1 MKECG
6 FTFPLVDIQNLFK
19 YYDKNSNN
27 SVNYQ
32 EFILSLQGGDNY
44 SQGRYNSVRTA
55 FEKFDSRSELV
66 VNKNTLTAN
75 YNA

>member
-32 EFILSLQGGDNY
+32 EFILSL
-44 SQGRYNSVRTA
+44 
-55 FEKFDSRSELV
+55 
-66 VNKNTLTAN
+66 
-75 YNA
+75 